1 MRLSLNLVDR
11 IKNILSKKGML
22 LTVVLAVVGILLI
35 SLPGGDTGANAEDTE
50 ITLDEY
56 KAKLEGELVDMCR
69 SVKGVGKCQVMITFL
84 RGEENTYKGSL
95 LVESKPPRVLGV
107 SVVCEG
113 ADSNSV
119 KANLTEMICALFDIG
134 SNRVAVLRLEN

>member
-1 MRLSLNLVDR
+1 MNLVDK
-11 IKNILSKKGML
+11 IKGVLSKKGMI
-22 LTVVLAVVGILLI
+22 LTVVLALVGILLI
-35 SLPGGDTGANAEDTE
+35 SLPQGDKGVVGADTE

-69 SVKGVGKCQVMITFL
+69 SVKGVGKCRVMITFL

-95 LVESKPPRVLGV
+95 LVESKPPCVLGV

-113 ADSNSV
+113 ADSNNV
-119 KANLTEMICALFDIG
+119 KASLTEMICALFDIG
-134 SNRVAVLRLEN
+134 ANRVAVLKLEN